1 MCADRSSPLAL
12 LFDLD
17 GTLVDSIELIRSS
30 FRHACATVLAREIA
44 EEDWLAGVG
53 TPLRTQMRGFARDET
68 ETDALIA
75 AYRSYQIAHH
85 DRLLA
90 EYAGVREALE
100 TLRREGHP
108 MAIVTSKADALAARA
123 LERMRLAE
131 FMDAVIGCDSCT
143 RHKPDPEPVR
153 IALERL
159 GARPRDAVFVGDSPH
174 DIAAG
179 NAAGVTTV
187 GVLWG
192 PFPRSALGPAHHLI
206 EHPSALPP
214 LVRGLAR
221 AGAA

>member
-53 TPLRTQMRGFARDET
+53 TPLRTQMQGFARDET

-75 AYRSYQIAHH
+75 AYRSHQLAHH

-100 TLRREGHP
+100 TLRREGHS
-108 MAIVTSKADALAARA
+108 MAIVTSKAHALAVRA
-123 LERMRLAE
+123 LERMRLSE

-159 GARPRDAVFVGDSPH
+159 GARPRDAVFIGDSPH

-192 PFPRSALGPAHHLI
+192 PFPRSALGRAHHLI

-214 LVRGLAR
+214 LVRALAR